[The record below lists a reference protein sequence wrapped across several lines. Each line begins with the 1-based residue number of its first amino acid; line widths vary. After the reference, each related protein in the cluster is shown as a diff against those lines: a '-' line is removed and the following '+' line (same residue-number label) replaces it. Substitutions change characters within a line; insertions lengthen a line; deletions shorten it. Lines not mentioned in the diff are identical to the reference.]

1 MTTGLRAAGLARLA
15 PTGAPAATGEGA
27 VRAWDDLGRAA
38 LCLGAARGALDAAVA
53 YSKERKQ
60 FGRPI
65 SAFQAIQWKIADG
78 VTELEAARLLMLR
91 AAVTPRLEG
100 ADMAAAMAGQ
110 VAVRVCSE
118 ALQVHGGYGYTAEYP
133 VERPLRAV
141 RMLAQPDAAR
151 ASVAARALA

>member
-1 MTTGLRAAGLARLA
+1 
-15 PTGAPAATGEGA
+15 ATGEGA

-118 ALQVHGGYGYTAEYP
+118 APQVHGGYGYTAEYP